1 MSEQKG
7 GSNKEIVI
15 TTNSQITLAALA
27 MLASPLIAGLVL
39 YLKIESIQE
48 DLRSTWNINQQIV
61 WSERLAAKN
70 PTLVIPNIE
79 DVLKLVGKSQPKDS
93 N

>member
-1 MSEQKG
+1 MSEPKNSG
-7 GSNKEIVI
+7 NKEIVI

-70 PTLVIPNIE
+70 PSLIIPNIE
-79 DVLKLVGKSQPKDS
+79 DVLKLVGKNQSKDS

>member
-1 MSEQKG
+1 MSGQKEG
-7 GSNKEIVI
+7 GNKEIVI